1 MPSGSNASPS
11 WPRRCVVHSGRP
23 ACINVL
29 IDPDEM
35 HPSMPA
41 MVGAD
46 NPAENEIM
54 IPYYDNIRL

>member
-1 MPSGSNASPS
+1 VERLAELAPAL
-11 WPRRCVVHSGRP
+11 RRALDSGRP